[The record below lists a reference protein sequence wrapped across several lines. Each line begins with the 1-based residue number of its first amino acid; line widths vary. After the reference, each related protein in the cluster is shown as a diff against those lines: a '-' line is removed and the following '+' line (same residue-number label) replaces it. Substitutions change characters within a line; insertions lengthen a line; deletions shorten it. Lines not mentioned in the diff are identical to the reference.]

1 MKKGA
6 TEDEMVG
13 WHQRL
18 NGHEFEQTPGDS
30 EGQGS
35 LACYSQW
42 GRKESDMTERL
53 KNNSTRD
60 RVCCPLCPQRAGSLR
75 MVLSPEQLTDDLG
88 ISEKPEKMAQ
98 FRLLLST
105 PAVGQEPSKKLR
117 VTAECLLALTNR
129 NSPVGPAL
137 ALGTSHSFL

>member
-6 TEDEMVG
+6 TEDDMVG

-35 LACYSQW
+35 LACCSQW
-42 GRKESDMTERL
+42 GRKELDTTEQL
-53 KNNSTRD
+53 KNNGTARPCVLS
-60 RVCCPLCPQRAGSLR
+60 RVSPESRLCLH

-88 ISEKPEKMAQ
+88 ISEKPENMAQ

-105 PAVGQEPSKKLR
+105 PSVGQEPSKKLR
-117 VTAECLLALTNR
+117 VTAE
-129 NSPVGPAL
+129 
-137 ALGTSHSFL
+137 